1 MADRTFDQINQS
13 LDRLLEVSA
22 ENTRNIAE
30 LHNTVARV
38 AGAVE
43 QLALL
48 TDERLNQQDA
58 RIARQDQLIQLLSTY
73 ITGVPPVDGEPS

>member
-1 MADRTFDQINQS
+1 MTDRTPEQTNET
-13 LDRLLEVSA
+13 LDRILEISA

-48 TDERLNQQDA
+48 TDQRLN
-58 RIARQDQLIQLLSTY
+58 RQDQIISMLSAY
-73 ITGVPPVDGEPS
+73 ITGIPPANDEPS